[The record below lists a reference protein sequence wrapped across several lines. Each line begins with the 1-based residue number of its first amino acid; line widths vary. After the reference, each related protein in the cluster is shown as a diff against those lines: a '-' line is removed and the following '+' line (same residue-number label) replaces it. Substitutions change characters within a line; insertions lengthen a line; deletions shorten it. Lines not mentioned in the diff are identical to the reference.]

1 MDNLIKAK
9 NILKKNN
16 YTFVL
21 LANGKTVKV
30 SHKRGIIAFMEIIR
44 DNKKIIEDSIIADK
58 VIGKAAAMLAAQ
70 NKVKAIYAE
79 ILSRKAK
86 EVLDDYSIFCQYEYI
101 VDFIQNRTK
110 DDKCPMEKLTEH
122 IIDPEIAYMQ
132 ILQFY
137 RKVLKI
143 DLS

>member
-30 SHKRGIIAFMEIIR
+30 SHKRGIMAFMEIIR

-86 EVLDDYSIFCQYEYI
+86 EVLDDYSIFCQYEHI

>member
-30 SHKRGIIAFMEIIR
+30 SHKRGIMAFMEIIR

-86 EVLDDYSIFCQYEYI
+86 EVLDDYSIFCQYEHI

-137 RKVLKI
+137 LKVLKI